1 MNSILKKIT
10 LLGIL
15 LWLLTSGAEAQNR
28 RVIDSL
34 MKRIPSAKDTSLAK
48 LYNAIAWE
56 YRWFDLDSSLKYGRL
71 GYTVAVERRFK
82 DGLAQNQNYMGVI
95 YSNRGDY
102 SRAMEFFFNAL
113 QYAEQPPRTAV
124 EVGYALNNI
133 GNVHKHQGALTQ
145 AIEYGIRAL
154 QEFEKLGDK
163 RGIAYCCIRL
173 GETYEQQRNYDK
185 ALEYCYRTLKLREE
199 LQDNDGIQSIKIRLG
214 IIYSALGDY
223 EKALSFHRSALD
235 MLKASNSRWGT
246 ATSLN
251 SIAQIYLKYGRLDT
265 ALATAETCFT
275 VAREFNSKEKLME
288 ASRTLGEIYA
298 AKQDYVKAYAYS
310 KLAESMKDSVINEQN
325 LRAVA
330 NMQALHDVQRR
341 QVQIEMLQKENEKE
355 ALIRN
360 SLIGGVLLLVIV
372 AALAVNSYRQKKRS
386 EEQYKVQ
393 NEELIRLN
401 ELLNAERYKAEQQRT
416 IAEEANAFK
425 TELLGIAAHD
435 LKNPLQSIMGFTA
448 LILEEVDRES
458 SVAEKLKII
467 LRASERTLKI
477 IMDMLQTTALESRK
491 IELKKQKTL
500 VAELAQRVVEANSV
514 QAELK
519 SQKLEL
525 IITSPDAAADI
536 DLGWMREAFENLVSN
551 AIKYTPK
558 GKNITVVVSETETMV
573 RVEVKDEGQ
582 GLTDDDMKK
591 LFGKFQK
598 LSARPTGGETST
610 GLGLSIVKQL
620 VDLHG
625 GKVWA
630 ESDGKDKGSS
640 FFIELPKAFI
650 GAVPSRQLAA
660 QS

>member
-1 MNSILKKIT
+1 MNSIVKKIT
-10 LLGIL
+10 LFGIL

-34 MKRIPSAKDTSLAK
+34 MKRIPSAKDTTLAK
-48 LYNAIAWE
+48 LYNAMAWE

-71 GYTVAVERRFK
+71 GYAVALERRFK

-113 QYAEQPPRTAV
+113 QYAEQPPRNAV

-133 GNVHKHQGALTQ
+133 GNVHKHQGALAQ
-145 AIEYGIRAL
+145 AIEYGTRAL

-173 GETYEQQRNYDK
+173 GETYEQQRNYEK

-223 EKALSFHRSALD
+223 EKALSFHRSVLD

-265 ALATAETCFT
+265 ALVTAEACFK
-275 VAREFNSKEKLME
+275 VARDFSSKEKLME

-298 AKQDYVKAYAYS
+298 AKQDYVRAYAYS

-360 SLIGGVLLLVIV
+360 SLIGGVLLLIIV

-401 ELLNAERYKAEQQRT
+401 KLLNAERYKAEQQRAL
-416 IAEEANAFK
+416 AEEANAFK

-448 LILEEVDRES
+448 LILEEIDGES
-458 SVAEKLKII
+458 PVAEKLKII

-477 IMDMLQTTALESRK
+477 ITDMLQTTALESRK

-500 VAELAQRVVEANSV
+500 IAELVQRVVEANSV

-525 IITSPDAAADI
+525 IITSPDAVADI

-558 GKNITVVVSETETMV
+558 GKHIRVTVSETETTV
-573 RVEVKDEGQ
+573 RTEVKDEGQ

-630 ESDGKDKGSS
+630 ESDGKDKGST
-640 FFIELPKAFI
+640 FIVELPKAFI
-650 GAVPSRQLAA
+650 GAAPSRQLAA